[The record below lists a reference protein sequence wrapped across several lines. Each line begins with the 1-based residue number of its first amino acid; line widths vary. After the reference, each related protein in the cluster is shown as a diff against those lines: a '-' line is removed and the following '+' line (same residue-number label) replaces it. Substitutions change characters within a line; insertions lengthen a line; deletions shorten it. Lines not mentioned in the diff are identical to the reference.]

1 VGIVPSLEHL
11 QNGRYAVLK
20 KLGEGGKGVVYKA
33 RDTVLN
39 RVVAIK
45 VLKTSATGEEGFSR
59 FMREAQA
66 VGKLNHPNIVT
77 IHDIGK
83 EDGKQFFVLEFVD
96 GMSLR
101 ELMGTYPEGKC
112 DIQAVLRIG
121 IDVCRALEYAYSQ
134 GILHRDVKPENVMIT
149 RDDTTKLMDF
159 GLAKMLGQ
167 PSLTEEGI
175 IVGTVAYVAPEIALG
190 RGADARS
197 DLYSFGAVLY
207 EAVTGKPPFVGE
219 DSVKV
224 IFSHIHDYPVSPS
237 RLNPKVPQALADCIM
252 RLLEKEPEKRYQTAA
267 DLLKVLRDIAE
278 GFLREVYVPS
288 GKSAVVVPSSRPIAA
303 KEIQLVDRAEEMNLL
318 REAVDRA
325 VRGEGGLVFLC
336 GEAGI
341 GKTRLA
347 RELRAYAHLR
357 GMRVLYGRCPALFRM
372 DGVPPYVLWSEVVRD
387 YLENCSPEQLYRVVG
402 FYPAEVAKV
411 VPELRQKLGAIPQSF
426 PISPEMEQNRL
437 FEAFSQFVSNISKEA
452 PLLVVLDDLQWTD
465 STSLLLLHYLARG
478 AYRSSLLLL
487 GAYRN
492 TDIDSKHPLTA
503 VLTELNRERLLQ
515 SVSLKRMSL
524 NDISEM
530 IKQILEQDDIP
541 AEFCRLVYEKTR
553 GNPFFAE
560 EVIKSLREEEIIH
573 REKSG
578 WTIREVSRIE
588 FPETV
593 KSVVKARIDRLDEE
607 CQNVLTLASFIGND
621 FTCEALAAVTGIEE
635 NKLLDLIEKLLKT
648 GLVKHRVIR
657 GEDVCSFAD
666 IIVRDVVYE
675 EVSPFRRKKLHN
687 TVGCA
692 LEKVYAKRIEEHLG
706 ELALHFLES
715 GEKDKALDYFLKAG
729 EKASKIYA
737 NNEAASYFQSALR
750 LLEEKEGELQEK
762 GHVLEMLGDIKRL
775 VGEYDVCIKYWNDAL
790 LLWKQLNEKEKASR
804 LHRKMANVLWEN
816 IGDAEKAK
824 EHHDEALEILEAEPE
839 SVELASLYEDMA
851 RMYFY
856 TENMPKAL
864 SWAEKALELAKK
876 LNDYGVIASS
886 YISLGE
892 DTVAIIGDL
901 KKAVECHER
910 ALKIALDNGL
920 METAVRAYNSLGSA
934 LPWEEQERALDY
946 FEKGFE
952 LAKKIGAIRWVSL
965 IGTILAGLYIGMGIT
980 DKTVLLLAEESVALD
995 RKTGNMPNLPF
1006 SLGTLGTIYLILG
1019 EWDKSEQHLTEALNL
1034 SQKLNQYP
1042 QIATNSM
1049 DLGILYGVY
1058 KGEYPKARELLEKA
1072 VEICEKAG
1080 AKYYQ
1085 MWISEL
1091 LIWIYIEHGKLQEA
1105 NDLLDSA
1112 HKFALEIKDTFLI
1125 ARAEALRGM
1134 LLRAQKKWEESI
1146 EHFEK
1151 SLQEYD
1157 SINAR
1162 RWLLYH
1168 FAKFCLSE
1176 YARVYLERD
1185 QEGDREKA
1193 HNLLN
1198 QALEVFQKMGAKKEV
1213 ERIIAK
1219 KKLLSA

>member
-1 VGIVPSLEHL
+1 MSSLTSL

-45 VLKTSATGEEGFSR
+45 MLKTAVTGEEGFSR

-83 EDGKQFFVLEFVD
+83 EDEKQFFVLEFVD
-96 GMSLR
+96 GMNLR
-101 ELMGTYPEGKC
+101 ELMGTYPEAKC
-112 DIQAVLRIG
+112 DMQTALRIG
-121 IDVCRALEYAYSQ
+121 IDVCRALDYAHSQ

-167 PSLTEEGI
+167 PGLTEEGM

-224 IFSHIHDYPVSPS
+224 IFSHIHDFPVSPS
-237 RLNPKVPQALADCIM
+237 RLNAKVPQALADCIM
-252 RLLEKEPEKRYQTAA
+252 KLLEKEPEKRYQTASN
-267 DLLKVLRDIAE
+267 LLQALRDIAE

-288 GKSAVVVPSSRPIAA
+288 GKPTVVVPSSRPIAA
-303 KEIQLVDRAEEMNLL
+303 KEIQLVDRTEEMNLL

-372 DGVPPYVLWSEVVRD
+372 DGVPPYVLWSEVIRD
-387 YLENCSPEQLYRVVG
+387 YLEDCSPEQLYRVVG

-437 FEAFSQFVSNISKEA
+437 FEAFSQFISNISKEA

-478 AYRSSLLLL
+478 AHRGPLLLL
-487 GAYRN
+487 GAYRSA
-492 TDIDSKHPLTA
+492 DIDSKHSLTA

-530 IKQILEQDDIP
+530 IRQMLEQDDIP
-541 AEFCRLVYEKTR
+541 AEFCRMVYEKTR

-560 EVIKSLREEEIIH
+560 EVIKSLKEEEIIH
-573 REKSG
+573 REKNG

-648 GLVKHRVIR
+648 GLAKHRVIR
-657 GEDVCSFAD
+657 GEDACSFAD
-666 IIVRDVVYE
+666 IIIRDVVYE

-692 LEKVYAKRIEEHLG
+692 LEKVYAKKIDEHFG

-729 EKASKIYA
+729 ERAARIYA
-737 NNEAASYFQSALR
+737 NSEAASYFQSALR
-750 LLEEKEGELQEK
+750 LLEERDGELQRK
-762 GHVLEMLGDIKRL
+762 AVVLERLGDIKKL
-775 VGEYDVCIKYWNDAL
+775 AGEYDACLKYWDETL
-790 LLWKQLNEKEKASR
+790 LLLAKLNEKQRISS
-804 LHRKMANVLWEN
+804 LHKKMAFVLWDTLGEV
-816 IGDAEKAK
+816 ERAK
-824 EHHDEALEILEAEPE
+824 EHHEASLKILEADPE
-839 SVELASLYEDMA
+839 CVELARLYNDMGH
-851 RMYFY
+851 MYWRNG
-856 TENMPKAL
+856 EMSKAL
-864 SWAEKALELAKK
+864 SLAEKALAIAEKLNAPDAVAYSYDVMSQCLGFLGDVKKGREYANRALNIALENDYLEIAVLSYARVAGFLHFEEYQERLEYIEKGLALAKK
-876 LNDYGVIASS
+876 LGNMSRQTMFLVFLSNEYWYRGELDKAVTFGEEALELGNRIHDRTYLPSCLTV
-886 YISLGE
+886 LGE
-892 DTVAIIGDL
+892 AFL
-901 KKAVECHER
+901 
-910 ALKIALDNGL
+910 
-920 METAVRAYNSLGSA
+920 
-934 LPWEEQERALDY
+934 
-946 FEKGFE
+946 
-952 LAKKIGAIRWVSL
+952 
-965 IGTILAGLYIGMGIT
+965 
-980 DKTVLLLAEESVALD
+980 
-995 RKTGNMPNLPF
+995 RK
-1006 SLGTLGTIYLILG
+1006 G
-1019 EWDKSEQHLTEALNL
+1019 EWDKSEQYYTKALE
-1034 SQKLNQYP
+1034 Q
-1042 QIATNSM
+1042 
-1049 DLGILYGVY
+1049 
-1058 KGEYPKARELLEKA
+1058 ARELKEFQPIAESHWAFGRLHFDRGEYAKAKESLEEAMRVHK
-1072 VEICEKAG
+1072 EAG
-1080 AKYYQ
+1080 AK
-1085 MWISEL
+1085 SFEVFVSLHLVPTLVEL
-1091 LIWIYIEHGKLQEA
+1091 GEFEEAQDLIDSLQ
-1105 NDLLDSA
+1105 
-1112 HKFALEIKDTFLI
+1112 KFALETEEKYLVAF
-1125 ARAEALRGM
+1125 EKALRAM
-1134 LLRAQKKWEESI
+1134 LLRAQKEWKKSIELFENATKELESI
-1146 EHFEK
+1146 
-1151 SLQEYD
+1151 D
-1157 SINAR
+1157 AR
-1162 RWLLYH
+1162 IWDTYNFARWVL
-1168 FAKFCLSE
+1168 CE
-1176 YARVYLERD
+1176 YARVYLERN
-1185 QEGDREKA
+1185 QEGDKEKA

-1198 QALEVFQKMGAKKEV
+1198 QALEMFQKMGAKKDIEK
-1213 ERIIAK
+1213 ILAK
-1219 KKLLSA
+1219 KKLLTA